1 MADIRDERSLGEL
14 FAELSRET
22 GTLLRKEIELA
33 RVETTARLS
42 RAGRHAA
49 FIAVGGALAYAG
61 VLAIVAMLVLLL
73 VDVFEI
79 APWVAAAIV
88 GVLVA
93 AIGLIML
100 RSGLAALKRDTVTP
114 TETIR
119 TLKESAEW
127 AKSQTK

>member
-42 RAGRHAA
+42 RAGRHAT